1 MSITHYSHV
10 TFVIKLEQW
19 SGNWLEMAME
29 NRWILQFIVAS
40 AEYRIMGDV
49 TPELHYSVFR
59 YCLSNGSGNSKFK
72 QNGGGCSGSDDNI
85 DIQPLRL
92 D

>member
-1 MSITHYSHV
+1 
-10 TFVIKLEQW
+10 
-19 SGNWLEMAME
+19 MAME

>member
-1 MSITHYSHV
+1 
-10 TFVIKLEQW
+10 
-19 SGNWLEMAME
+19 MAMA
-29 NRWILQFIVAS
+29 NRWILVFIVAS
-40 AEYRIMGDV
+40 AEYRIMSDV

-59 YCLSNGSGNSKFK
+59 YCLSKRSGNWKFK
-72 QNGGGCSGSDDNI
+72 QNGGGGGCSGSEDNI